1 MERTLHKNRSLL
13 VALTAAVVAHGL
25 LLTVPAARQAVIE
38 AVSSPAVKVRLMRPA
53 PVVVPERPVESPL
66 AETPP
71 PQAQT
76 PPVLKP
82 SPPAEPPV
90 RSEPEP
96 APVERISAARILLDI
111 EERRS
116 TDPPWFAPEPDAPL
130 PVYRTRPRTSLDD
143 VLNEPVL
150 HLPFEDTRIYL
161 VDSYSPGIMGSVDRF
176 FDNVTVPFGFTTKN
190 NTRIQCG
197 WTLIFAGCVW
207 GDAGYFYSKQEARK
221 RE

>member
-1 MERTLHKNRSLL
+1 MESALRENRGLL
-13 VALTAAVVAHGL
+13 IAFTVAVLLHGL
-25 LLTVPAARQAVIE
+25 LLTIPAARQAVIDVVKSTSVKIRLTRPEPRVAPEPPVPEPVVESRPARSVMKIAPPPE
-38 AVSSPAVKVRLMRPA
+38 APA
-53 PVVVPERPVESPL
+53 PV
-66 AETPP
+66 
-71 PQAQT
+71 
-76 PPVLKP
+76 
-82 SPPAEPPV
+82 
-90 RSEPEP
+90 EPEP

-111 EERRS
+111 EKRRN

-130 PVYRTRPRTSLDD
+130 PVYRTRPRASLDD

-161 VDSYSPGIMGSVDRF
+161 VDSYSPGFMGSVDRF

-190 NTRIQCG
+190 NTRIQCA
-197 WTLIFAGCVW
+197 WTLIVAGCVW